1 MGLSETLDPPFRLI
15 WNTVV
20 RNVEA
25 MPEPSFEFRPEGLEM
40 RSFREIALHM
50 ANVCVT
56 LSENIGKAQWERVTA
71 YPPET
76 TRSKAQVLEAP
87 REAGERVPTRDRKR
101 GRRWRTGVRTCHAH
115 PGTGS
120 WSPPHRL
127 RAHRDHGPAD
137 EPGRS
142 RSHPHEPP
150 EISVR
155 EASRAAPGDGGGARG
170 EPSPGHRARGLV
182 F

>member
-76 TRSKAQVLEAP
+76 TRSKAQVLEAL
-87 REAGERVPTRDRKR
+87 REAGERFRGSLARLTDQEAARVVRTPWGAEMSQGDILAGHVPHMYYHNGQLAIYLRLQ
-101 GRRWRTGVRTCHAH
+101 GVR
-115 PGTGS
+115 P
-120 WSPPHRL
+120 L
-127 RAHRDHGPAD
+127 FL
-137 EPGRS
+137 
-142 RSHPHEPP
+142 
-150 EISVR
+150 
-155 EASRAAPGDGGGARG
+155 AR
-170 EPSPGHRARGLV
+170 
-182 F
+182 